1 VIDDASALL
10 RDQLS
15 EPKEYVSIVEA
26 ISAGFNTVTDIARL
40 AALER
45 TALPRYLGTLRK
57 LGIVTREVPALETHP
72 EKSRQG
78 RYVITDHY
86 LRWYYKFLGNQRAS
100 LERGTIDVA
109 WLNIRK
115 HLPAFVGEHIFEELC
130 REYFWQLG
138 NAGRLMFTPR
148 VVGAY
153 WGGKGKPQI
162 DVVAINEDAHALI
175 LGECKWQDKPVTGDT
190 VRDAIARAQKIIPEP
205 QSRWTVSYAF
215 FSKGGFTPDARGAAK
230 GYTSIWVT
238 LERLDAILREYA

>member
-1 VIDDASALL
+1 MTLYACVGGVPKYLELLDPDASVETNIKALMGSRLVIDDASAML

-26 ISAGFNTVTDIARL
+26 ISAGFNTVTDIAYL
-40 AALER
+40 AALDR

-72 EKSRQG
+72 EKSRRG

-100 LERGTIDVA
+100 LERGMIDVA

-130 REYFWQLG
+130 REYFWQCTDP
-138 NAGRLMFTPR
+138 GRMQMAR
-148 VVGAY
+148 QASY
-153 WGGKGKPQI
+153 W
-162 DVVAINEDAHALI
+162 
-175 LGECKWQDKPVTGDT
+175 
-190 VRDAIARAQKIIPEP
+190 
-205 QSRWTVSYAF
+205 
-215 FSKGGFTPDARGAAK
+215 
-230 GYTSIWVT
+230 
-238 LERLDAILREYA
+238 